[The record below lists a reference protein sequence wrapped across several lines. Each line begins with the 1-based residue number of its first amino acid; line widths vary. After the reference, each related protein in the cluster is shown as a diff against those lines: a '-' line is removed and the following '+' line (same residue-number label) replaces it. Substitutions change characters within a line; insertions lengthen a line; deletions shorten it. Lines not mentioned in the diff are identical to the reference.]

1 MSERFTRLFS
11 LPADLYAEGA
21 PLMVRAGALLK
32 DNPTGRVLAQLK
44 FMSLSADRI
53 KAVTVKISPLD
64 TQDKPLGDSV
74 EYTYLDLNVSYAQE
88 FGSKVPV
95 FLPDSATRGFRV
107 ELSKVVFDSNSEWSG
122 EGIVLSSLS
131 RQDVLES
138 VIGEPELRSQFNREF
153 GNSCRYAPR
162 RVLGLKQCA
171 CGALDAEGE
180 KYCHSC
186 GAAYEKLLPIDE
198 DALKENLEKYNQE
211 QAEAAERAAA
221 EAAKNK
227 ALAIKCLKIGI
238 PIIVAFLI
246 INSIVTSNNK
256 KRQVYETASAFAQ
269 KGKYI
274 EAVECFDALGKYK
287 DSKEMAVQA
296 LFDYGKANIEKRDY
310 SKVSTAINNLS
321 GRPDSEDEV
330 DTLRTMILE
339 SKYDDASAYLKSD
352 KLDEAKTLFAE
363 LGDYKDSAERLSR
376 FGTVDVLTK
385 VKTDTYTDTYNYDT
399 RGVLMSVDRK
409 ASVKNGASYTMS
421 YGYKKD
427 QINAAVKKYEKS
439 NASESSYYDDHGN
452 LTLVTY
458 FSGNN
463 KTEIRYTNEYSEQG
477 NLIKKIVNTVYY
489 QNDKPVNN
497 PSGVPTWEEFTYDE
511 AGNPLHYSAKTVN
524 ATDVLLNYTE
534 ISYTQDES
542 GNSVEAD
549 YVYTAINSKTKKETE
564 TKYRYT
570 YAYDDKG
577 NIIRETKLNE
587 AGRPI
592 TETNRTFTYD
602 NQDRITKVES
612 TTGKNKS
619 AEIYTYSILT
629 TYKK

>member
-1 MSERFTRLFS
+1 MSERFTRLYS
-11 LPADLYAEGA
+11 LPANLYAEGA

-44 FMSLSADRI
+44 FQSLSADRI
-53 KAVTVKISPLD
+53 KAVTVMIFPLD
-64 TQDKPLGDSV
+64 TQNNPLGDGV

-88 FGSKVPV
+88 FGAKVPV
-95 FLPDSATRGFRV
+95 FLPDPATRAFRV
-107 ELSKVVFDSNSEWSG
+107 ELSKVVFDSNSAWSG
-122 EGIVLSSLS
+122 EGMNLTEVP
-131 RQDVLES
+131 RQNTLDF
-138 VIGEPELRSQFNREF
+138 VIGEPELRDQFNREF

-162 RVLGLKQCA
+162 KVLGLKQCA
-171 CGALDAEGE
+171 CGTLDIEDE
-180 KYCHSC
+180 KYCHGC
-186 GAAYEKLLPIDE
+186 GALYEKLFPIDE
-198 DALKENLEKYNQE
+198 VLLKENLEKYEKE
-211 QAEAAERAAA
+211 QAEAAERAAE
-221 EAAKNK
+221 EAARNK

-238 PIIVAFLI
+238 PIIVAFFI

-256 KRQVYETASAFAQ
+256 KREAYEAAAALAQ
-269 KGKYI
+269 NGKYI
-274 EAVECFDALGKYK
+274 DAAEAFDALGKYK
-287 DSKEMAVQA
+287 DSADLAVQA

-321 GRPDSEDEV
+321 GRSGSEDEIEA
-330 DTLRTMILE
+330 LAGMIQN
-339 SKYDDASAYLKSD
+339 SKYTDASAYLKSGE
-352 KLDEAKTLFAE
+352 LDEAKALFAE
-363 LGDYKDSAERLSR
+363 LGDYKNSAEQLSR
-376 FGTVDVLTK
+376 FGTVDVLTQ

-399 RGVLMSVDRK
+399 RGVLMSVDHK

-427 QINAAVKKYEKS
+427 QINAAVKKYAKS

-452 LTLVTY
+452 LTLVAY

-542 GNSVEAD
+542 GKSVEAD

-570 YAYDDKG
+570 YAYDEKG

-602 NQDRITKVES
+602 NQGRITKVES